1 VLVGIDHVVLAV
13 EDPDAAAATLA
24 DSLGLDATGGGR
36 HDGLGTFNRLVWLG
50 DSYLELIG
58 VFDRGLASRSWIGGP
73 VLAALERGEG
83 GGLATWAVAVDDL
96 DGALRW
102 LSPDAGFVGPLDG
115 ERQRMDGRVVRWRLA
130 HPPSLSAT
138 QPFLIEHDL
147 AGAEWTAEERAA
159 RADQQH
165 QLGGRARLADLEVVT
180 ESPAV
185 AAGRLRSTLAT
196 SAEPAGRGAV
206 RIRLGRQEVRF
217 VQARAKGAAAVE
229 VVADTTMRGRSVMI
243 GDCEIR
249 LRGTPAAVP
258 AVAVPAE
265 DADQVS

>member
-1 VLVGIDHVVLAV
+1 MLLGIDHIVLAV

-36 HDGLGTFNRLVWLG
+36 HDGMGTFNRLVWLG

-58 VFDRGLASRSWIGGP
+58 VSDEALAATSWIGRP
-73 VLAALERGEG
+73 VLESLGRG

-102 LSPDAGFVGPLDG
+102 LPPDARFVGPLDG
-115 ERQRMDGRVVRWRLA
+115 ERRREDDRVVRWRLA
-130 HPPSLSAT
+130 HPPSLST
-138 QPFLIEHDL
+138 SQPFLIEHDL
-147 AGAEWTAEERAA
+147 AGAEWTGEERAA
-159 RADQQH
+159 RAEQQH
-165 QLGGRARLADLEVVT
+165 GLGGRARLAGLEVVT

-185 AAGRLRSTLAT
+185 AAGRLRSTLAAT
-196 SAEPAGRGAV
+196 AEPAGRAAV

-217 VQARAKGAAAVE
+217 VQARARGAAAVE
-229 VVADTTMRGRSVMI
+229 VVTDAPIRGRSVMI

-258 AVAVPAE
+258 AQ
-265 DADQVS
+265 DTDQDS